1 MTTTSFVKVYGPP
14 VLKSIKALE
23 KIAVDMPEVCIMDTV
38 IAGTPDY
45 TTAFSDPDY
54 TAMYFQ
60 SIPETTEIE
69 VERCN
74 NIISKSGERL
84 GDHDFFFEWFTE
96 PSMEQLNGLIE
107 KIDEALEPLGCRYT
121 ITTKK

>member
-1 MTTTSFVKVYGPP
+1 MTATSFVKIYGPP

-23 KIAVDMPEVCIMDTV
+23 KIAVDMPEVCIMNTV
-38 IAGTPDY
+38 IANTPDY
-45 TTAFSDPDY
+45 VTTFSNPNY
-54 TAMYFQ
+54 TAEYFQ
-60 SIPETTEIE
+60 PVMFPTEIE

-74 NIISKSGERL
+74 NIVSKSGERL
-84 GDHDFFFEWFTE
+84 GEYDFFFEWFTE

-107 KIDEALEPLGCRYT
+107 KIDEALEPLGCRYA